1 MILVTGASRGIGLSI
16 SQHLSSKGFEVLGVS
31 RSPFNAN
38 FQTSQLDVTDF
49 EKSKILANELKA
61 QGTKLKAII
70 NVAGVASM
78 NLMMLTPENV
88 IRKIID
94 VNLVG
99 TINICQAFSS
109 LLIRNKGGSII
120 NFSSIAVP
128 LNLPGES
135 IYAASKA
142 GVETFS
148 KSIAKELSKHEI
160 RVNCISPGPMDTDL
174 LKGVPK
180 FQIEKIIS
188 SQSIQKQ
195 FELNSINPIIDFLL
209 SEGSNCITGQIFNI
223 GGI

>member
-16 SQHLSSKGFEVLGVS
+16 SQHLNSKGIEVLGIS
-31 RSPFNAN
+31 RNAFNAD

-49 EKSKILANELKA
+49 EKSKILANELK
-61 QGTKLKAII
+61 TKGIRLNGII

-99 TINICQAFSS
+99 TINMCQAFSS
-109 LLIRNKGGSII
+109 LLIRNGGGTII

-180 FQIEKIIS
+180 LQIEKIIS

-195 FELNSINPIIDFLL
+195 FELDSINPIIDFLL
-209 SEGSNCITGQIFNI
+209 SRGSNCITGQIFNI

>member
-1 MILVTGASRGIGLSI
+1 
-16 SQHLSSKGFEVLGVS
+16 
-31 RSPFNAN
+31 
-38 FQTSQLDVTDF
+38 
-49 EKSKILANELKA
+49 
-61 QGTKLKAII
+61 
-70 NVAGVASM
+70 VAGVASM